1 MKNAIVLFR
10 RDLRTAHN
18 PALYYACKDY
28 KILPLFILDDKDDFQ
43 IGGASKVWLHHS
55 LKSLD
60 QSLNQNMQ
68 FYYDDTQNILN
79 SLIKKY
85 QIDAVYWNR
94 CYEPAY
100 VQQDTKIKAVLQ
112 EQGIKVK
119 SFNARLIKEPWELLK
134 DDHTTYRV
142 FTPFYKKNYLQNHP
156 NVTLLE
162 KPQNVVY
169 LSIEEK
175 ASVNDLK
182 LLTHRDWEEKVLSS
196 WQIGEQA
203 AQEKLLNFID
213 SKLDNYKKGRDYP
226 AIQATSLLSPHLHF
240 GEISPQQIWY
250 EIETLE
256 PTDNTACFL
265 NELVWRE
272 FSYYILYHFPTLP
285 DENMNKKFNYF
296 PWDENIAFQDAW
308 KKGRTGIP
316 IVDAGMR
323 ELWQT
328 GTMHNRVRMI
338 VASFLIK
345 NLGQDWRFGKSW
357 FDTCLFDADL
367 ASNSF
372 NWQWVA
378 GCGLDAA
385 PYFRIFNPILQGQ
398 KFDTNGDYTRRF
410 VPELKHLPVKYLFM
424 PWLAPNHILR
434 QSGVQLGVTYPNP
447 IIDLAQSRD
456 AALDAYKLIKNS
468 IE

>member
-10 RDLRTAHN
+10 RDLRTSHN
-18 PALYYACKDY
+18 PALYHAAEDH

-43 IGGASKVWLHHS
+43 IGDASKLWLHHS

-60 QSLNQNMQ
+60 QSLDHNMQ
-68 FYYDDTQNILN
+68 FFCGDTQSILN
-79 SLIKKY
+79 TLIKKHR
-85 QIDAVYWNR
+85 IDAVYWNR

-100 VQQDTKIKAVLQ
+100 IKQDTKIKAALQ
-112 EQGIKVK
+112 EQGIHVK
-119 SFNARLIKEPWELLK
+119 SFNARLMKEPWELLK
-134 DDHTTYRV
+134 DDHTPYRV
-142 FTPFYKKNYLQNHP
+142 FTPFYKKNYLQNQP
-156 NVTLLE
+156 NFTLLE
-162 KPQNVVY
+162 NPQKIVY
-169 LSIEEK
+169 LAIEEK
-175 ASVNDLK
+175 TPLNDLK
-182 LLTHRDWEEKVLSS
+182 LLTHHDWEEKIVSS

-203 AQEKLLNFID
+203 AQEKLLKFID

-226 AIQATSLLSPHLHF
+226 AIQTTSILSPHLHF
-240 GEISPQQIWY
+240 GEISPQQIWQ
-250 EIETLE
+250 EIDTLE

-265 NELVWRE
+265 SELVWRE
-272 FSYYILYHFPTLP
+272 FAYYILYYFPTLP

-296 PWDENIAFQDAW
+296 PWDENIAFQNAW

-338 VASFLIK
+338 VASFLVK
-345 NLGQDWRFGKSW
+345 NLGQDWRCGKDW
-357 FDTCLFDADL
+357 FDACLFDADL

-398 KFDTNGDYTRRF
+398 KFDTTGDYTRHF
-410 VPELKHLPVKYLFM
+410 VPELKYLPTEYLFT
-424 PWLAPNHILR
+424 PWLAPKHILEKNKI
-434 QSGVQLGVTYPNP
+434 VLGKTYPNP
-447 IIDLAQSRD
+447 IVDLSKSRD
-456 AALDAYKLIKNS
+456 AALNAYKSIKNM
-468 IE
+468 I